1 MEQGPVAETMA
12 GTLGELF
19 DQQQLLTD
27 VSGSGNNW
35 AHGHCVY
42 GPKYREQLQD
52 KLHRAVELCDSLQSF
67 FVMHSMGGG
76 TGSGLGTYILGL
88 LEDQYPDVYRFAT
101 VVFPS
106 EDDDVVTS
114 PYNSML
120 ALRELTE
127 HADCVLPIENEA
139 LMDLCAKIQRGT
151 SSEQTHTHVVDGSRL
166 TDSVDL
172 RELEKFYKSGK
183 GPPVAAARQA
193 KKKGGLHEV
202 RGISE
207 RGPERDH
214 DQPGAVPQA
223 ALPAVEYEPGLRN
236 VRPEAAAPPPQP
248 NVLRGISKT
257 VYGTESSAR
266 SSQLFRV
273 DFQGVRRKV
282 LSSTALLTL
291 RARPNMARLGDPS
304 VKDMVLR
311 LSRSSRSQYEHERTS
326 EYEQQ
331 HSEESKERTAALENI
346 FVGIG
351 SPSETRAHLKVG
363 DTSTDTESP
372 VVNIWDRRWCGLV
385 LHSITIGLVSTVL
398 PLCVYPFLT
407 CNLNM
412 EGTQTLSARTL
423 LGLPWALKP
432 IFALFIHCSPLP
444 RGFRL
449 RSAMTIGWGATASA
463 LIAIFF
469 RDQPT
474 PYFQDRKMVG
484 TPLSDL
490 STQQMN
496 SINLDAPAHGA
507 FYVMLMCVASVGF
520 VLADVAADELIR
532 DVAVH
537 HFGVSASPRDEDEV
551 FQPVMTKYRVIATLG
566 CFLFM
571 GFGMSGWD
579 YGGDFD
585 FSLEYTQVM
594 LVVGLV
600 SLLPVVLLGFTVS
613 ETARDRRSLRQSLR
627 EIWSLVH
634 NCGLNHV
641 LLCRF
646 VGGVCAGVSATAVN
660 PIAFYYAGVQPLNDT
675 VVSFVAIIVVLWALN
690 WVGKKDWNVD
700 YRTVIVVGTIITLV
714 LDCGATMFTIWGV
727 VRSQWFWIGLP
738 VMEAIP
744 SALDYTIS
752 TVVLTEIADARAYS
766 SMSALVTRHHDRHD
780 TCARSHH
787 GDVFHRVRITTDLA
801 DVAAGFTERQKRST
815 GGQAA

>member
-1 MEQGPVAETMA
+1 
-12 GTLGELF
+12 
-19 DQQQLLTD
+19 
-27 VSGSGNNW
+27 
-35 AHGHCVY
+35 
-42 GPKYREQLQD
+42 
-52 KLHRAVELCDSLQSF
+52 
-67 FVMHSMGGG
+67 
-76 TGSGLGTYILGL
+76 
-88 LEDQYPDVYRFAT
+88 
-101 VVFPS
+101 
-106 EDDDVVTS
+106 
-114 PYNSML
+114 
-120 ALRELTE
+120 
-127 HADCVLPIENEA
+127 
-139 LMDLCAKIQRGT
+139 
-151 SSEQTHTHVVDGSRL
+151 
-166 TDSVDL
+166 
-172 RELEKFYKSGK
+172 
-183 GPPVAAARQA
+183 
-193 KKKGGLHEV
+193 
-202 RGISE
+202 
-207 RGPERDH
+207 
-214 DQPGAVPQA
+214 
-223 ALPAVEYEPGLRN
+223 
-236 VRPEAAAPPPQP
+236 
-248 NVLRGISKT
+248 
-257 VYGTESSAR
+257 
-266 SSQLFRV
+266 
-273 DFQGVRRKV
+273 
-282 LSSTALLTL
+282 
-291 RARPNMARLGDPS
+291 
-304 VKDMVLR
+304 
-311 LSRSSRSQYEHERTS
+311 
-326 EYEQQ
+326 
-331 HSEESKERTAALENI
+331 
-346 FVGIG
+346 
-351 SPSETRAHLKVG
+351 
-363 DTSTDTESP
+363 
-372 VVNIWDRRWCGLV
+372 
-385 LHSITIGLVSTVL
+385 
-398 PLCVYPFLT
+398 
-407 CNLNM
+407 M

-766 SMSALVTRHHDRHD
+766 SMSALVTSVSFVAGPLGLALSKYMDAQFDVTNQDIMTD
-780 TCARSHH
+780 TTHVRDHIMATFFIAYALQLISLMWLLALPKNSSEAEALRIRGDTSTIGGVGLLTLLGLSLAVVVTVH
-787 GDVFHRVRITTDLA
+787 GLSVYEPTACLGV
-801 DVAAGFTERQKRST
+801 S
-815 GGQAA
+815 GGRGC